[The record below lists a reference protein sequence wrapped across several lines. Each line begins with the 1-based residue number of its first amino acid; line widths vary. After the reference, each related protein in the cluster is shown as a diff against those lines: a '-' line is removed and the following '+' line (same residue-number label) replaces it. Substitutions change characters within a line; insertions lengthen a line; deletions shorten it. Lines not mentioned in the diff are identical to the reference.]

1 LSQKIA
7 KLTLP
12 FSVSAENRTEPFTEE
27 MEKAALY
34 CFAEAEREK
43 GGGLILRK
51 AEERTAF
58 LAKFFYP
65 FWLAPWKQ
73 LTPVFDGLKQSVHTA
88 IYKTIPDTKAFL
100 ESAQRSTESLE
111 TYTAFLSD
119 NINYFQTP
127 SGENAITLEG
137 LVSEPLFLNEFNA
150 YLSEAKQIEAT
161 SSETVLLSPLIDEA
175 TVLSAIE
182 ELERLRAD
190 FEKDIRVLQEGIK
203 LLSKTTKSFAKEIR
217 GKIRA
222 VREEFEE
229 AIRKEEEIVAQK
241 VNRINEEYNEQR
253 VKLIKSF
260 EKQRL
265 PLQKEKVKLEKTRE
279 QTLRKIEHYNIEAK
293 TCAIKK
299 DAVGERKWKEKAN
312 ETRKE
317 LSEIDKR
324 LEEVEEKIKEI
335 DENESAETFKI
346 RSEWESKIKEVRKN
360 LLELE
365 SSRDAKIQI
374 HKQEMERLEGL
385 TASIIQQMSST
396 VKLREADLANI
407 TKPGIQQEHEHL
419 SLVHMPFYMAC
430 YEAELKKRYV
440 VFPPSTVNSIGF
452 IAKLKGALGR
462 AKIKQLLT
470 PRFKAITS
478 LLEKLPALM
487 EKDAVFAREIHEA
500 GERANMLGESSKQK
514 SIGDGLKKLKD
525 EGWLSDK
532 DFEALNHRLTAL

>member
-1 LSQKIA
+1 LSQKIT

-12 FSVSAENRTEPFTEE
+12 FSVPAENRTEPFTEE

-51 AEERTAF
+51 AEEKTIF
-58 LAKFFYP
+58 LTKFFYP
-65 FWLAPWKQ
+65 FWLAPWKR
-73 LTPVFDGLKQSVHTA
+73 LTLVFDGFKQSAYTK
-88 IYKTIPDTKAFL
+88 IYKTIPDAKEFL
-100 ESAQRSTESLE
+100 ERTHRSIKTLE
-111 TYTAFLSD
+111 TYMAFLSD

-137 LVSEPLFLNEFNA
+137 LISEPLLLNELDA
-150 YLSEAKQIEAT
+150 YLSEAKRIET
-161 SSETVLLSPLIDEA
+161 TPPETVLLNPLIDES
-175 TVLSAIE
+175 TILSAVE
-182 ELERLRAD
+182 ELEKLRTK

-203 LLSKTTKSFAKEIR
+203 LLNRTTRGFTKEIR

-229 AIRKEEEIVAQK
+229 AIKKEEEVVAQK
-241 VNRINEEYNEQR
+241 INRINEEYNEQR

-279 QTLRKIEHYNIEAK
+279 QTLKKIEHYNIEAK

-299 DAVGERKWKEKAN
+299 DNVGERKWKEKAN

-317 LSEIDKR
+317 LSEIEKR
-324 LEEVEEKIKEI
+324 LEEVEEKIKEV
-335 DENESAETFKI
+335 DENESAETFKL
-346 RSEWESKIKEVRKN
+346 RSEWEAKIKEARKN

-374 HKQEMERLEGL
+374 HKQEMERLESL
-385 TASIIQQMSST
+385 TTNIIQQMNNII
-396 VKLREADLANI
+396 KLREADLASI
-407 TKPGIQQEHEHL
+407 TKLGIQQEHEHL
-419 SLVHMPFYMAC
+419 SLVYVPFYMAC

-470 PRFKAITS
+470 PRFKAVTS

-487 EKDAVFAREIHEA
+487 EKDVAFAREIHEA
-500 GERANMLGESSKQK
+500 GERTNMLGEKSKWK
-514 SIGDGLKKLKD
+514 PLEDGLKKLKD

-532 DFEALNHRLTAL
+532 EFEALNQRLTTL

>member
-1 LSQKIA
+1 
-7 KLTLP
+7 
-12 FSVSAENRTEPFTEE
+12 
-27 MEKAALY
+27 
-34 CFAEAEREK
+34 
-43 GGGLILRK
+43 
-51 AEERTAF
+51 
-58 LAKFFYP
+58 
-65 FWLAPWKQ
+65 
-73 LTPVFDGLKQSVHTA
+73 
-88 IYKTIPDTKAFL
+88 
-100 ESAQRSTESLE
+100 
-111 TYTAFLSD
+111 
-119 NINYFQTP
+119 
-127 SGENAITLEG
+127 
-137 LVSEPLFLNEFNA
+137 
-150 YLSEAKQIEAT
+150 
-161 SSETVLLSPLIDEA
+161 
-175 TVLSAIE
+175 
-182 ELERLRAD
+182 
-190 FEKDIRVLQEGIK
+190 
-203 LLSKTTKSFAKEIR
+203 
-217 GKIRA
+217 
-222 VREEFEE
+222 
-229 AIRKEEEIVAQK
+229 
-241 VNRINEEYNEQR
+241 
-253 VKLIKSF
+253 
-260 EKQRL
+260 L

-419 SLVHMPFYMAC
+419 SLVYMPFYMAC

-478 LLEKLPALM
+478 LLEKLPAFI
-487 EKDAVFAREIHEA
+487 EKDAAFAREIHEA
-500 GERANMLGESSKQK
+500 GERANMLGESSKRK

-532 DFEALNHRLTAL
+532 EFEALNHRLTAL

>member
-1 LSQKIA
+1 LTQKIA

-12 FSVSAENRTEPFTEE
+12 FSVPAENRTEPFTEE

-51 AEERTAF
+51 AEEKTAF

-65 FWLAPWKQ
+65 FWLAPWKK
-73 LTPVFDGLKQSVHTA
+73 LTLVFDGLKQSVHTA
-88 IYKTIPDTKAFL
+88 IYKTIPDVKAFL
-100 ESAQRSTESLE
+100 ESAQRSTKSLE

-127 SGENAITLEG
+127 SGENSITLEG
-137 LVSEPLFLNEFNA
+137 LVSEPLPLNELNA
-150 YLSEAKQIEAT
+150 YLSETKRMEVL
-161 SSETVLLSPLIDEA
+161 SSETVLLNPLIDEA
-175 TVLSAIE
+175 TVLSAVE
-182 ELERLRAD
+182 ELERLRGD
-190 FEKDIRVLQEGIK
+190 FEKNIRVLQEGIK
-203 LLSKTTKSFAKEIR
+203 LLNRTTRSFAKEIR

-229 AIRKEEEIVAQK
+229 AIKKEEEVVAQK
-241 VNRINEEYNEQR
+241 INRINEEYNEQR

-317 LSEIDKR
+317 LSEIEKR
-324 LEEVEEKIKEI
+324 LEEVEEKIKEV
-335 DENESAETFKI
+335 DENESAETFKL
-346 RSEWESKIKEVRKN
+346 RSEWEAKIKEARKN

-374 HKQEMERLEGL
+374 HKQEMERLESL
-385 TASIIQQMSST
+385 SVNIIQQMNNII
-396 VKLREADLANI
+396 KLREADLASI
-407 TKPGIQQEHEHL
+407 TKLGIQQEHEHL
-419 SLVHMPFYMAC
+419 SLVYVPFYMAC

-440 VFPPSTVNSIGF
+440 VFPPSKVNSIGLT
-452 IAKLKGALGR
+452 AKLKGALGR
-462 AKIKQLLT
+462 ARIKQLLT
-470 PRFKAITS
+470 PRFKAVTS

-487 EKDAVFAREIHEA
+487 EKDVVFAREIHEA
-500 GERANMLGESSKQK
+500 GERTNMLGEKSKRK
-514 SIGDGLKKLKD
+514 PLEDGLKKLKD

-532 DFEALNHRLTAL
+532 EFEALNQRLTTL